1 MPYYNAK
8 NDIILYGTHLRKRM
22 KLVLCRLPCV
32 ARIEAMTV
40 SNGKLPAKSG
50 SSHDLHTKDGPSRI
64 LQGFMIVSSYICK

>member
-40 SNGKLPAKSG
+40 SKGKLPAKSG
-50 SSHDLHTKDGPSRI
+50 SSHDLRTKDGSSRI
-64 LQGFMIVSSYICK
+64 LKGFMIVSSYISK